1 MVFRKDDERPEN
13 VNGIWLKLYRQTGDK
28 MRSYN
33 IPNYPSEIELIC
45 NTNAKYK
52 ELYDVAAEQ
61 HCEYANRYN

>member
-1 MVFRKDDERPEN
+1 
-13 VNGIWLKLYRQTGDK
+13 